1 MNIQE
6 VLSSQRV
13 FFQSQKTKNI
23 KFRKIY
29 LEKLKSLI
37 IQNEELLYEAI
48 YKDFGKSKFDT
59 FTTEI
64 SFVLKDID
72 YYLKNLNTL
81 SKPKKVTTNLANQL
95 GKSRL
100 YPEPLGCVLVIGAWN
115 YPYQLSLSPIIAALA
130 AGNCCILKPSEIAE
144 NTMKA
149 MAALINENFPPEYL
163 YVYEGGI
170 DETTALLQL
179 KFDHIFFTGS
189 TKVGKIIYKAAAEN
203 LTPVTLE
210 LGGKSP
216 VIVTKDADLNVAA
229 KRIVWGKFLNAGQTC
244 VAPDYLLVEETV
256 QEQFL
261 EMLRN
266 YIKEFQ
272 YSPGSEQYTRI
283 INQRNFQRLIKLID
297 KEKIYYGGT
306 WSEDQLYIEPTLL
319 IHVDWQDDVMQEE
332 IFGPILP
339 VISFTSFPIALNSIL
354 ELEKPLSAYLF
365 TNNAEEKETFLQ
377 KLSFGGGCVND
388 VIMHLSNDYLPFG
401 GVGHSGIGNYH
412 GKYGFETFSHQ
423 KAVLEKTTW
432 GEPNIKYP
440 PYSEKKLGWIKK
452 LL

>member
-81 SKPKKVTTNLANQL
+81 SKPKKVKTNLANQL

-144 NTMKA
+144 HTMKV
-149 MAALINENFPPEYL
+149 MAAIINENFPPEYL

-179 KFDHIFFTGS
+179 KFDSIFFTGS
-189 TKVGKIIYKAAAEN
+189 TKVGKIVYKAAAEN

-297 KEKIYYGGT
+297 KEKTYYGGT
-306 WSEDQLYIEPTLL
+306 WNEDQLYIEPTLL
-319 IHVDWQDDVMQEE
+319 IQVDWQDDVMQEE

-339 VISFTSFPIALNSIL
+339 VISFTNFPMALNSIL

-365 TNNAEEKETFLQ
+365 TNNAEEKENFLQ
-377 KLSFGGGCVND
+377 KLSFGGGCIND

-440 PYSEKKLGWIKK
+440 PYSEKKLSWIKK

>member
-1 MNIQE
+1 MEIRE
-6 VLSSQRV
+6 ILSDQRA

-37 IQNEELLYEAI
+37 IQNEELLYEAV

-72 YYLKNLNTL
+72 YYLKNLNSL
-81 SKPKKVTTNLANQL
+81 SKPRRVKTNLANQL

-100 YPEPLGCVLVIGAWN
+100 YPDPLGCILVIGAWN

-149 MAALINENFPPEYL
+149 MAKIINENFPPEYL
-163 YVYEGGI
+163 YVFEGGI
-170 DETTALLQL
+170 DETTQLLKL
-179 KFDHIFFTGS
+179 KFDTIFFTGS
-189 TKVGKIIYKAAAEN
+189 TKVGKIVYKAAAEN

-216 VIVTKDADLNVAA
+216 VIVTKDADLQVAA

-244 VAPDYLLVEETV
+244 VAPDYLLIEESV

-266 YIKEFQ
+266 YIKEFK
-272 YSPGSEQYTRI
+272 YDPGSEQYTRI

-297 KEKIYYGGT
+297 KEKIYDGGKYN
-306 WSEDQLYIEPTLL
+306 EDKLYIEPTILTQ
-319 IHVDWQDDVMQEE
+319 VNWEDDAMQEE

-339 VISFTSFPIALNSIL
+339 VIAFQNFNIVLNSIL

-365 TNNAEEKETFLQ
+365 TNNSEEKENFMQ
-377 KLSFGGGCVND
+377 KISFGGGCIND
-388 VIMHLSNDYLPFG
+388 VIMHLSNENLPFG
-401 GVGHSGIGNYH
+401 GIGNSGIGNYH

-423 KAVLEKTTW
+423 KAVLERATW

-440 PYSEKKLGWIKK
+440 PYSEKKFSWIKRF
-452 LL
+452 L